1 MSYPYHGQYSEQYS
15 NPSTPREAFPSW
27 EVIEHQPQAQQPE
40 PVFTGQLSPLTPTL
54 MPIYTQNVQPEH
66 LTGASQSSP
75 VDNNTIQIPPALQ
88 ASSSEPSTRGRQFL
102 RRTPPRSRE
111 HRVHPYARPGSASS
125 PSENQGPIIRFVPP
139 ILPPARVPT
148 APPTPQH
155 LRSDS
160 SPASVGSR
168 ERTSLLLSLAS
179 RTLVIR
185 NDWRYDPETTTIT
198 AYFELPGV
206 KREDIS
212 IRLWTCFYNH
222 SRQVTVYAT
231 RHAPFPGAVTSHDPG
246 PGSDIY
252 WIEGKYGRC
261 KRSIVVSPDCKPE
274 DIDARYEDG
283 ILVLK
288 IQCGPPDDKNEV
300 QIVPLR

>member
-27 EVIEHQPQAQQPE
+27 EVIEHQPQAQQSE

-66 LTGASQSSP
+66 LTGASQTSP
-75 VDNNTIQIPPALQ
+75 MDNNTIQIPPAPQ
-88 ASSSEPSTRGRQFL
+88 ASSSEPSTSGPQHL

-111 HRVHPYARPGSASS
+111 HRVHPYARPGSAAG

-139 ILPPARVPT
+139 ILPPVRVPT
-148 APPTPQH
+148 APP
-155 LRSDS
+155 RS

-168 ERTSLLLSLAS
+168 ERTSLLLSPAS

-185 NDWRYDPETTTIT
+185 NDWRYDPETTILT

-222 SRQVTVYAT
+222 SRQVTVCAT
-231 RHAPFPGAVTSHDPG
+231 RHAPFPGAVTSRDFG

-252 WIEGKYGRC
+252 WIEGKYGQC
-261 KRSIVVSPDCKPE
+261 KRSITVSPHCKPE